1 MFHPYRT
8 TIVDGKTTGHH
19 KLKHLHKVYARYP
32 GTESEREGS
41 GVTCEDETD
50 SEDDR
55 SSSFPNRNPRKA
67 GQEVNVIGSPTVVV
81 TQRKANLPRSSAR
94 ARSRQKITRASQ
106 GVSKSR
112 VSQTAYSERR
122 LLSRSDLK
130 LLPLSRTP
138 QDGSELKASSTL
150 QPISVCHDLPATK
163 EMSSFIMGGIPPN
176 PYNFSMSPPKTYDGA
191 GTFQEERQMR
201 AASAADEVPEWQEA
215 LTSEGDWEKIRKK
228 PRVAVVEI
236 VVRKKPRV
244 AVVEIVVRTR
254 SRKIRDL

>member
-81 TQRKANLPRSSAR
+81 TQRKANLPRSSAP
-94 ARSRQKITRASQ
+94 
-106 GVSKSR
+106 
-112 VSQTAYSERR
+112 YSERR